1 MMENSHNETVNE
13 NSILTETPLGDND
26 KHLKIQLC
34 VEFFKKEV
42 KSSRTSKNTLKT
54 SNRQEK
60 KQLNVTISKL
70 KNVPKLQGKN
80 PNPFV
85 KVRLLPDDIIHTTEL
100 QQGKSDAQYFETF
113 VFPTENL
120 SEKVLRVEVCD
131 KKVTRSAKTFG
142 KVDISLDTL
151 NLSKPMLKWFE
162 LA

>member
-1 MMENSHNETVNE
+1 MDFSLNETNSE

-34 VEFFKKEV
+34 VEYFKKEI
-42 KSSRTSKNTLKT
+42 KPSRTSKNTLRT

-85 KVRLLPDDIIHTTEL
+85 KIRLLPDDIIHTTEL

-113 VFPTENL
+113 EFLTEDL
-120 SEKVLRVEVCD
+120 SDKILRVEVCD

-142 KVDISLDTL
+142 KVDITLDTL
-151 NLSKPMLKWFE
+151 NLGKPLLKWFE